1 MLDSVT
7 LGTDLGPGEMP
18 EYGEV
23 LKTIFDADP
32 ILSVRGDMA
41 VDCWRIIDS
50 VLEAWRRDQVPLQE
64 YAAGSAG
71 PDDWPLSG
79 ESPGASES
87 SAQPVVA

>member
-1 MLDSVT
+1 
-7 LGTDLGPGEMP
+7 
-18 EYGEV
+18 
-23 LKTIFDADP
+23 
-32 ILSVRGDMA
+32 MA
-41 VDCWRIIDS
+41 VDCWRIIDP

-64 YAAGSAG
+64 YAAGSTG